1 MEARRRR
8 LHGIV
13 LCLLLLSLRGGYALD
28 DVLRP
33 SPTNELWLYAGR
45 YVLTRTADGAILVEL
60 SEGVELV
67 YQGRRLLTQSLT
79 LDTERKA
86 ARSETS
92 FTLTAPEGFLRGVQL
107 DYDYERN
114 HGRFRNFEAHVLKV
128 IIRGQMLEGSLHEF
142 SASGITATTCE
153 RSRPDYLIEA
163 ERVHLTEGARLRL
176 RNARLKIGGRTVLR
190 LPYMTVRVRETAQLL
205 ELPSPV
211 YRQPEGWGLRS
222 QVELPLGSRTVAV
235 LSGTAYLNAV
245 PETRVVFATALT
257 AGIPQT
263 SEPELR
269 ARFEASALYN
279 LRIGLEQEVARLSNQ
294 TLTLR
299 VEQSTHYHPL
309 LAPTR
314 DTRLSR
320 SEIAID
326 VPYRWGSGLGVLT
339 ARIGSQA
346 ERVGSVHTPRKRRA
360 SIEGEWYQPLLSQ
373 DAWNLWLNV
382 WGSYAVYGARQHCGW
397 VRPALSVRWRPT
409 PSLAWTISYGR
420 SAISGTTPFRTDQ
433 LDARDEITTRFEGV
447 RGNLRGGFLLRWDM
461 HAREL
466 RDVQI
471 QLGWRIHCV
480 EPTVFWRRSPA
491 ILLLG
496 VNLTAFL

>member
-1 MEARRRR
+1 VEARRRR
-8 LHGIV
+8 LQGIV
-13 LCLLLLSLRGGYALD
+13 LCLLLLSLNGGHACA
-28 DVLRP
+28 DVL
-33 SPTNELWLYAGR
+33 SHSSTDELWLYAGR
-45 YVLTRTADGAILVEL
+45 YVLTRTADGAILVAL

-79 LDTERKA
+79 LDTERKEV
-86 ARSETS
+86 RSETP
-92 FTLTAPEGFLRGVQL
+92 FTLTAPEGTLRGMQL
-107 DYDYERN
+107 DYDYGRN
-114 HGRFRNFEAHVLKV
+114 YGRFSDFEAHVLKV
-128 IIRGQMLEGSLHEF
+128 IIRGQMLEGNLNEF
-142 SASGITATTCE
+142 SASWITATTCE
-153 RSRPDYLIEA
+153 RSQPDYSIEA
-163 ERVHLTEGARLRL
+163 ERVRLTEGTQLRL

-235 LSGTAYLNAV
+235 LSGTAYLNAM
-245 PETRVVFATALT
+245 PETRMVVATALT
-257 AGIPQT
+257 AGIPQA

-279 LRIGLEQEVARLSNQ
+279 LRIGLEQEVARLSNR

-299 VEQSTHYHPL
+299 AEQSTHYRPL

-326 VPYRWGSGLGVLT
+326 VPYRWGRGRGVLT
-339 ARIGSQA
+339 ARVGSQA
-346 ERVGSVHTPRKRRA
+346 ERVGAVHTPRKRRA
-360 SIEGEWYQPLLSQ
+360 SIDGEWYQPLLSQ
-373 DAWNLWLNV
+373 DAWDLWLSV
-382 WGSYAVYGARQHCGW
+382 WGSYAVYGARQHYGW
-397 VRPALSVRWRPT
+397 VRAALSVRWRPMPT
-409 PSLAWTISYGR
+409 LAWTIGYGR
-420 SAISGTTPFRTDQ
+420 SGISGATRFRIDQ
-433 LDARDEITTRFEGV
+433 LDARDEISTRIEGV
-447 RGNLRGGFLLRWDM
+447 WGNLRGGFLMRWDM

-466 RDVQI
+466 CDMQI

-480 EPTVFWRRSPA
+480 EPTLFWRRSPA
-491 ILLLG
+491 TLLLG
-496 VNLTAFL
+496 INLTAFL